1 MPVTKQ
7 AQFKEVNATGAF
19 VCKTKANYA
28 DSMALLQQNNL
39 RALTYP
45 EALVLI
51 DRNPDLK
58 EHLKDQWFYLEGKGI
73 LDKSGCYAFD
83 NLGNLSKVKGDPE
96 KTVYIY
102 SGTNPLS
109 LVVRADGRARVGV
122 EGRFDL
128 GADYDPQDVASVVV
142 GVRIGHEVA
151 TPKIEASE
159 VDAGGVT
166 LPGITPEELMTL
178 LRNSEQELSKVAE
191 AFGPDSLSETRK
203 LVAALRIKD

>member
-109 LVVRADGRARVGV
+109 LHVHTAGDARFY
-122 EGRFDL
+122 ERRFSLD
-128 GADYDPQDVASVVV
+128 AYYDPQDVASVVV

>member
-73 LDKSGCYAFD
+73 LDK
-83 NLGNLSKVKGDPE
+83 
-96 KTVYIY
+96 
-102 SGTNPLS
+102 
-109 LVVRADGRARVGV
+109 
-122 EGRFDL
+122 
-128 GADYDPQDVASVVV
+128 
-142 GVRIGHEVA
+142 
-151 TPKIEASE
+151 
-159 VDAGGVT
+159 
-166 LPGITPEELMTL
+166 
-178 LRNSEQELSKVAE
+178 
-191 AFGPDSLSETRK
+191 
-203 LVAALRIKD
+203 

>member
-1 MPVTKQ
+1 MPITKQ

-19 VCKTKANYA
+19 VCETKANHA
-28 DSMALLQQNNL
+28 DSMAHLKRNNL
-39 RALTYP
+39 RVLTYQ

-109 LVVRADGRARVGV
+109 LGVHTDDGARVD
-122 EGRFDL
+122 EGRFGLDAYN
-128 GADYDPQDVASVVV
+128 GPQFVASVVV

-159 VDAGGVT
+159 LKERFRVAIEKVDGVVD
-166 LPGITPEELMTL
+166 PEIVKVFKEL
-178 LRNSEQELSKVAE
+178 LRTLE
-191 AFGPDSLSETRK
+191 
-203 LVAALRIKD
+203 